1 MSLTMIMKKEWAKGS
16 IVDKYI
22 ITCLAGG
29 VATLGSWLVH
39 EASKTLTKVCS
50 VHKIVPISALPVFE
64 AFEKMTLTCFKSIRC
79 INSIVAFV
87 GFEVAFRLMQ
97 FEAAQFAVDRV
108 SRVLLRNNCY

>member
-39 EASKTLTKVCS
+39 EASKT
-50 VHKIVPISALPVFE
+50 
-64 AFEKMTLTCFKSIRC
+64 
-79 INSIVAFV
+79 
-87 GFEVAFRLMQ
+87 
-97 FEAAQFAVDRV
+97 
-108 SRVLLRNNCY
+108 

>member
-64 AFEKMTLTCFKSIRC
+64 AFEKMTLTCFGVIRG
-79 INSIVAFV
+79 ITT
-87 GFEVAFRLMQ
+87 LMAIPGVL
-97 FEAAQFAVDRV
+97 FTFA
-108 SRVLLRNNCY
+108 